1 MPVLFVGFASVAYE
15 RVDPLSV
22 AGAPDHAL
30 PARPASSVALPT
42 IEPFPIVDPT
52 TPRPALDD
60 YGRLVPG
67 DLDAARTMFDD
78 AAARLRASSLT
89 YAAIQIYLRDLLY
102 AGPLSE
108 AELGKDQ
115 FTSVDFEQ
123 MASIAMDGLAKDD
136 ANATHLDD
144 MAVALTVLAD
154 DLARVPDAL
163 DQPGGYND
171 PERMQAGAIRLLQDT
186 VTAFP
191 DDRTARLNLAF
202 LQDLLVGQR
211 KGTATPIAD
220 LHAFVDAHPSDVTAR
235 ILLASLESRR
245 WDRDG
250 LDAALDVAAGITGDA
265 SMDSA
270 SPRGHR
276 RCPGRQRRP
285 RRR

>member
-1 MPVLFVGFASVAYE
+1 
-15 RVDPLSV
+15 
-22 AGAPDHAL
+22 
-30 PARPASSVALPT
+30 
-42 IEPFPIVDPT
+42 
-52 TPRPALDD
+52 
-60 YGRLVPG
+60 
-67 DLDAARTMFDD
+67 MFDD
-78 AAARLRASSLT
+78 AAAQLRAPSLT
-89 YAAIQIYLRDLLY
+89 YAAIQFYLRDLLY

-123 MASIAMDGLAKDD
+123 MASIAMDGLAQDD

-235 ILLASLESRR
+235 YPAGQPRVPALGSRWAGCGAGR
-245 WDRDG
+245 GGRDHRRRIDG
-250 LDAALDVAAGITGDA
+250 
-265 SMDSA
+265 SA
-270 SPRGHR
+270 SPRRHR